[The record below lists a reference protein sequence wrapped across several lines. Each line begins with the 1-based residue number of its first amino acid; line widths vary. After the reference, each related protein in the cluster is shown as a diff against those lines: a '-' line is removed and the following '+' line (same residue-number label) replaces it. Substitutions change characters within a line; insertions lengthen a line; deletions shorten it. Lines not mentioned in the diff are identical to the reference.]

1 MTEYSRGIHTL
12 PTHKNLS
19 LDRFRQAREI
29 VRSNEAISSKVGATI
44 FEGAKIEVEQSDLLP
59 NVSKASKLQSRLGE
73 VYC

>member
-19 LDRFRQAREI
+19 LDRFRQAREA
-29 VRSNEAISSKVGATI
+29 VRNNEVTSSKVGATI
-44 FEGAKIEVEQSDLLP
+44 FEGAQIEVEQTDHIP
-59 NVSKASKLQSRLGE
+59 KASESTKLRSRLGE